1 MNYLRELKNRCDS
14 EGVTSVLI
22 MCDRE
27 GQLGASDSSERMM
40 KIVLS
45 HGYHGY
51 IGIEHGERGREWES
65 IVEIRDILKEVR
77 NSLAG

>member
-1 MNYLRELKNRCDS
+1 MPRAKGVSLKPVVWDDYGNRHD
-14 EGVTSVLI
+14 L
-22 MCDRE
+22 DY
-27 GQLGASDSSERMM
+27 ERMM

-77 NSLAG
+77 NSLAV